1 MIIREI
7 TVGELPGFI
16 ASEEYRRLEPK
27 PVTKERAVSQFHNP
41 RANPADTALV
51 YAAEGD
57 DLLGFVGLLPDFIHG
72 NPSLPASS
80 NTGWWVHSEKGR
92 SVAMLLFA
100 RAFQGCN
107 RRMFLTDATLRSK
120 EILQRTGWFHF
131 SEPVEGVK
139 VILRFYFGK
148 LLRKRSASRLP
159 VAVADLADS
168 LLNGVLS
175 FFFRRFPGTEEFQV
189 TAASA
194 KDEKVA
200 RFIRQHNQDE
210 LIARGSRELEW
221 ILQYPWLQTG
231 DPSGTVHYPFSHY
244 TKSFRQQLLAVT
256 RNGQLEGVALFSV
269 RDNHASLPCFYAP
282 PEARCQVQAALLQ
295 YLLHQKADS
304 LTVFHPAWVAF
315 LKTSKI
321 KAVYWKKLVRYSAV
335 SGELLPL
342 REKFPVL
349 QDGDGDVIFT

>member
-7 TVGELPGFI
+7 TVGELPGFVT
-16 ASEEYRRLEPK
+16 SEEYRRLEPK
-27 PVTKERAVSQFHNP
+27 PVTEERAVSQFHNP

-51 YAAEGD
+51 YAVEGD
-57 DLLGFVGLLPDFIHG
+57 DLLGFVGLLPDFIQG
-72 NPSLPASS
+72 NPLLPASS
-80 NTGWWVHSEKGR
+80 NTGWWVHPEKGR

-100 RAFQGCN
+100 RAFQRCN

-139 VILRFYFGK
+139 VILRFYFGNF
-148 LLRKRSASRLP
+148 LRKRSASRLL
-159 VAVADLADS
+159 VDMADLADL
-168 LLNGVLS
+168 LLNGLLS
-175 FFFRRFPGTEEFQV
+175 FWPRRFPGAEAFQV
-189 TAASA
+189 TEACA

-200 RFIRQHNQDE
+200 QFIRQHNQNE
-210 LIARGSRELEW
+210 LVARGARELEW

-256 RNGQLEGVALFSV
+256 RSGRLEGVALLSV
-269 RDNHASLPCFYAP
+269 RDNHASLPCFYAL
-282 PEARCQVQAALLQ
+282 PETRSRVQAVLLQ
-295 YLLHQKADS
+295 YLLAQKADS
-304 LTVFHPAWVAF
+304 LTVFHPAWVSF

-321 KAVYWKKLVRYSAV
+321 KALYRKKLVRYSAV